1 VLDKPLHHEEVMETA
16 TRVEAEFT
24 SLLKAVIPK
33 IRVIGQQA
41 G

>member
-1 VLDKPLHHEEVMETA
+1 VMETA

-33 IRVIGQQA
+33 VKVIGR
-41 G
+41 